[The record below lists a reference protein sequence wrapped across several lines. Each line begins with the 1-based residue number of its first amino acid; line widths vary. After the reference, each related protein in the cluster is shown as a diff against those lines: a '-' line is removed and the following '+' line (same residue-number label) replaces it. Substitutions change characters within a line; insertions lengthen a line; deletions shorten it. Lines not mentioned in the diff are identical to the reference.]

1 MTEDLRGSLLFAF
14 FVVATVIAIVFRS
27 VRIALVSL
35 VPNGLPLLVGYGTL
49 GLLDYRLDPT
59 AALIF
64 TVGLGIA
71 VDDTIHLLA
80 RFREI
85 RTGFIDDAII
95 QSVSKSGRAILVT
108 TIILVIGIG
117 TNLLSAFSPIQAMA
131 LAGVTIISAAFIC
144 DITVLPVLLK
154 FISPRD
160 GVTQKA

>member
-1 MTEDLRGSLLFAF
+1 M
-14 FVVATVIAIVFRS
+14 
-27 VRIALVSL
+27 

-80 RFREI
+80 RFREMQDQKL
-85 RTGFIDDAII
+85 RIDDAII

-154 FISPRD
+154 FISPRE